1 MSINN
6 AMDNARDDSDDLLED
21 LFTSQ
26 DVKEGFI
33 EKKNAGKGLI

>member
-1 MSINN
+1 MSVSINKK
-6 AMDNARDDSDDLLED
+6 MDNARDEYDDLLED

-33 EKKNAGKGLI
+33 EKKM